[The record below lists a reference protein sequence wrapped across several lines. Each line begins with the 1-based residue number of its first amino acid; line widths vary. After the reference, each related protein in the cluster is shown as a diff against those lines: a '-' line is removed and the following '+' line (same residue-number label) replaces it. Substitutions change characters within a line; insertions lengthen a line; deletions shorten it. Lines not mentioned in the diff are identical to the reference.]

1 MYESKG
7 NDAVVFPQQAVAG
20 EQCFGE
26 PTDAVNEVLLALA
39 VVVQVD
45 LDVGDSMRRHALQR
59 FHKVG
64 SIFLLGIEECITG
77 RTARRIL
84 KLCRNGRPTGGP
96 SSDTLCPGILAG
108 TMPERLIV
116 IGKEKP
122 EPLSGLPPERGKPI
136 LDIAWEPDLAV
147 SRQCHYLVLCLSK
160 MQVEYPIPGC
170 VCERVRNSMKK
181 KSYDFGKCKRVRKD
195 MILKNLGEL
204 IVVIAGTA
212 LKTAKIGEDWIK
224 SSTGLST

>member
-77 RTARRIL
+77 RLAGRIL

-96 SSDTLCPGILAG
+96 SSDSLCPSILAG
-108 TMPERLIV
+108 TVPERLIV
-116 IGKEKP
+116 IGKEQP
-122 EPLSGLPPERGKPI
+122 EPPSGLTPEGGKPI
-136 LDIAWEPDLAV
+136 LDIPGEPDLAV
-147 SRQCHYLVLCLSK
+147 PGKCHDAVLSICEVQSGVEIANGHARSPRSRPPWPRRGPRSNFFSSQGSPRTRLDTDARF
-160 MQVEYPIPGC
+160 PGC
-170 VCERVRNSMKK
+170 RTS
-181 KSYDFGKCKRVRKD
+181 
-195 MILKNLGEL
+195 
-204 IVVIAGTA
+204 AP
-212 LKTAKIGEDWIK
+212 IGE
-224 SSTGLST
+224 